1 MLYVQS
7 RCVGLR
13 RPGACEISQPDEALQ
28 TPLRP
33 RCLTASMDTW
43 KARAGGSA
51 SSGPVRSPH
60 RNAYGRPFSKSEG
73 AFTVGSSTSLF
84 SFFDQAHGVGRA
96 SRCSRGF
103 FIHSVDFVSWPGAEA
118 CLQPFLRETRLLV
131 SAQQPQPEVVE
142 AGACLCFDGCRLV
155 PASAGLLTGL
165 SLYRCLFS
173 PGQFHRHAGSALQRA
188 SMACFFVWLPWPALP
203 EAEIPEPG
211 WAWACFG
218 GPLKFSTRRCVAF
231 CRCWSLQGAARR
243 MSCRV

>member
-33 RCLTASMDTW
+33 RCLTAFMDTW

-60 RNAYGRPFSKSEG
+60 RNAGSGSLKDGRPFSKSEG

-118 CLQPFLRETRLLV
+118 YSLFSERLV
-131 SAQQPQPEVVE
+131 SSSPHSSPSPRLSKLVLVYALM
-142 AGACLCFDGCRLV
+142 GAVWCPHQLGC
-155 PASAGLLTGL
+155 
-165 SLYRCLFS
+165 
-173 PGQFHRHAGSALQRA
+173 
-188 SMACFFVWLPWPALP
+188 
-203 EAEIPEPG
+203 
-211 WAWACFG
+211 
-218 GPLKFSTRRCVAF
+218 
-231 CRCWSLQGAARR
+231 
-243 MSCRV
+243 